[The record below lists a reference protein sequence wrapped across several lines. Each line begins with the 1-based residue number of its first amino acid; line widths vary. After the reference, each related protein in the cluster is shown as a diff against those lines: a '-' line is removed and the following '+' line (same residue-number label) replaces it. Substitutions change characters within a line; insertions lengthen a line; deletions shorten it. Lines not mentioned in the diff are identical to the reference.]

1 MSLRL
6 NYVSGFLIY
15 TLLYIYFKIIML
27 GVIRLRRV
35 NVVYCLLY
43 NKESKKILMVYNQDS
58 EGWSM
63 PGGAV
68 EEGETL
74 EQAVIREVYEET
86 NLLVKIK
93 DIVAVNECVFQDKQE
108 HAIFFTFRGEL
119 TGGNISIKD
128 PDEISKIEWIDISEA
143 DRLMPYHKL
152 GATELLCNK
161 APYTH
166 QK

>member
-1 MSLRL
+1 MLR
-6 NYVSGFLIY
+6 
-15 TLLYIYFKIIML
+15 
-27 GVIRLRRV
+27 VIELKRV

-43 NKESKKILMVYNQDS
+43 NKESKKILMVYNHDTQ
-58 EGWSM
+58 GWSM

-74 EQAVIREVYEET
+74 EQATIREVYEET

-108 HAIFFTFRGEL
+108 HAIFFTFSGEVIS
-119 TGGNISIKD
+119 GIISIKN
-128 PDEISKIEWIDISEA
+128 PEEISKIEWVDISEA
-143 DRLMPYHKL
+143 DSLMPYHKS
-152 GATELLCNK
+152 GIAELFCSS

-166 QK
+166 QY